1 MSISTIITILF
12 IIYIFSK
19 VFGKKPSKPEN
30 PQYRRTKTPDGGND
44 VYTSSTEG
52 YGKNT
57 GFEVK
62 KTEDYD
68 ILAELE
74 NVFAPKPPEP
84 ETVPGSLDTAYT
96 PDENVVRKTRIEE
109 AQRLIPQTEVQAVPT
124 AQEQGLIEERAKQME
139 AILNAAKKK
148 NDYASV
154 LRKKLRDK
162 NSFKE
167 AFVLSEIIGA
177 RKYEVR

>member
-19 VFGKKPSKPEN
+19 VFGKKPAKPGN
-30 PQYRRTKTPDGGND
+30 QQYRRTGTPDSGND

-52 YGKNT
+52 YGKKP
-57 GFEVK
+57 GFEDK

-96 PDENVVRKTRIEE
+96 PDDNVVRKTRIEE
-109 AQRLIPQTEVQAVPT
+109 AQRLIPQTEIQEVQPAVD
-124 AQEQGLIEERAKQME
+124 QSLIEERAKQM
-139 AILNAAKKK
+139 AALLKASRKKS
-148 NDYASV
+148 DYASV

-167 AFVLSEIIGA
+167 AFILSEIIGV
-177 RKYEVR
+177 RKY